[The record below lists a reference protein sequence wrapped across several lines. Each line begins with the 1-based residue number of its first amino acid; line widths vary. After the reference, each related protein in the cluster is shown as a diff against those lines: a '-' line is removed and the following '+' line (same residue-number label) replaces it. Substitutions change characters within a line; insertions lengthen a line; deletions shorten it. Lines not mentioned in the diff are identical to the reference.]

1 MSKNLN
7 ENQLIAVQ
15 LVAQGR
21 SGKEIARE
29 LSVTEETVSRWKKQ
43 PEFIALVNDLLGQ
56 LRDTTQQKMRNL
68 VLLALDI
75 LEKELFN
82 EDNKNSL
89 NIALKIL
96 KNYKFSTLIDQK
108 IESDNAD
115 TIKRRQFDKKFTEM
129 FLSQTYSLPLKYF
142 IFGSPTYF
150 ASFLNSLRR
159 G

>member
-115 TIKRRQFDKKFTEM
+115 TIKRRQFDKNLQRCSNHKHILFH
-129 FLSQTYSLPLKYF
+129 
-142 IFGSPTYF
+142 
-150 ASFLNSLRR
+150 
-159 G
+159 

>member
-96 KNYKFSTLIDQK
+96 KNYKSLNFQDSGSCILGLRIL
-108 IESDNAD
+108 NPN
-115 TIKRRQFDKKFTEM
+115 IKD
-129 FLSQTYSLPLKYF
+129 
-142 IFGSPTYF
+142 
-150 ASFLNSLRR
+150 
-159 G
+159 

>member
-1 MSKNLN
+1 
-7 ENQLIAVQ
+7 
-15 LVAQGR
+15 
-21 SGKEIARE
+21 
-29 LSVTEETVSRWKKQ
+29 
-43 PEFIALVNDLLGQ
+43 
-56 LRDTTQQKMRNL
+56 MRNL

-129 FLSQTYSLPLKYF
+129 F
-142 IFGSPTYF
+142 
-150 ASFLNSLRR
+150 
-159 G
+159 

>member
-15 LVAQGR
+15 LVAQDR

-89 NIALKIL
+89 NITLKIL

-115 TIKRRQFDKKFTEM
+115 TINRRQFDKKFTEM
-129 FLSQTYSLPLKYF
+129 F
-142 IFGSPTYF
+142 
-150 ASFLNSLRR
+150 
-159 G
+159 